1 MTRITC
7 RLTAKNPDQLRNPT
21 LGNRVWATF
30 TFTFLSMVVARS
42 SSGSVAIRCVLSV
55 LSMTSYLGHVE
66 ACRYCCSEWRH
77 CVVVGRL
84 TPSLHQNYRSPSCK
98 KCGGGVC
105 WYVTY
110 ILWPWPFYLEQVSY
124 MAGHVTNLATK
135 FEDPMPVRSWV
146 MSYNVSRWLPLK
158 MRTHCNGACDALL
171 ACDFTS
177 GNVAKYCD
185 DRVCLCVCLCICVCL
200 SASISLERHI
210 WS

>member
-1 MTRITC
+1 M
-7 RLTAKNPDQLRNPT
+7 
-21 LGNRVWATF
+21 
-30 TFTFLSMVVARS
+30 
-42 SSGSVAIRCVLSV
+42 
-55 LSMTSYLGHVE
+55 
-66 ACRYCCSEWRH
+66 
-77 CVVVGRL
+77 GRL
-84 TPSLHQNYRSPSCK
+84 TPLLHQNYRSPSCK
-98 KCGGGVC
+98 QCGGVVC

-177 GNVAKYCD
+177 SNVAKYCD
-185 DRVCLCVCLCICVCL
+185 DRVCLCVCLCIYVCL
-200 SASISLERHI
+200 SASISLELHVWSSLIFCACYLWPLLALWCIVYFLFYNLCHI
-210 WS
+210 CTKWAYVLQRC